1 MTTESPLGEGF
12 DNAVRATFRP
22 TPEPSPSGKLRVA
35 NLFGGPGLSAQVAQ
49 ETDGMEIVYAHHPD
63 VNSRTKSAYTRRI
76 GLEPL
81 DARLPDFETVPAF
94 DVVLAELPKE
104 SIEDALSFVLRFL
117 RVRRPDT
124 FVLVGPME
132 DNEQALVTLVR
143 EKVRGL
149 GYQVASGA
157 DTLLGIYEPTGKDAP
172 VVIGLLYLD
181 PIRIPVLASDDPA
194 RGRSASMLKTALERI
209 VEAFPHPPSMRPK

>member
-1 MTTESPLGEGF
+1 
-12 DNAVRATFRP
+12 
-22 TPEPSPSGKLRVA
+22 
-35 NLFGGPGLSAQVAQ
+35 
-49 ETDGMEIVYAHHPD
+49 MEIVYAHHP
-63 VNSRTKSAYTRRI
+63 NINQRTRTTYVRRI

-81 DARLPDFETVPAF
+81 DATLPDFETIPDF

-104 SIEDALSFVLRFL
+104 SIEEALSFVLRFL

-149 GYQVASGA
+149 GYQVASGT

-181 PIRIPVLASDDPA
+181 PVRIPVLASDDPA

-209 VEAFPHPPSMRPK
+209 VEAFPHPPSMRPPI